1 MDNMNHLNYEQLRN
15 QLEQSENRVKQLEEQ
30 IIMFQEVLNS
40 LNSPIYWKSLNG
52 IYMGCNT
59 QMLTLYGKKSMNE
72 IIGHNDFDL
81 TTEDMANLHR
91 EHDQEVIETGIPL
104 SIDEDTITAKN
115 EKLHFI
121 STKSPLFLNQKT
133 LGTIGVS
140 IDITERKKLELELRD
155 KKNQLEKRLA
165 FQKHYIKSYGY
176 DYISALKLI
185 SESIE
190 NIEVRLMQLDIPQ
203 TVRSDLNDEFYQVN
217 ESLSE
222 IYTLYQ
228 KINTAVLQQDERAKI
243 VTVESTLEE
252 IIENEV
258 GLANTF
264 ISSDLKTKVTYQIKP
279 LAQQKLLID
288 YAKLRHI
295 IRTFLA
301 NFTNSV
307 NAQNSHDI
315 NLTVTA
321 KAGLRS
327 NTLYVTF
334 SFDGGTPFL
343 EIEGDTIRAEHLLNH
358 SLNHIPGSKHS
369 LAYELALAKSYI
381 ELLCDGE
388 ELNDATL
395 DPQQLSFTLPFKKVY
410 YEDKAPKLTAIIN
423 EMSD

>member
-1 MDNMNHLNYEQLRN
+1 MSYFNN
-15 QLEQSENRVKQLEEQ
+15 K
-30 IIMFQEVLNS
+30 
-40 LNSPIYWKSLNG
+40 
-52 IYMGCNT
+52 
-59 QMLTLYGKKSMNE
+59 
-72 IIGHNDFDL
+72 
-81 TTEDMANLHR
+81 
-91 EHDQEVIETGIPL
+91 
-104 SIDEDTITAKN
+104 
-115 EKLHFI
+115 
-121 STKSPLFLNQKT
+121 LNQKEQELNSIIDMIPGILYWKDNKGNYLKT
-133 LGTIGVS
+133 NNSNLAGGMSASDLVGKNDLDIWPDKAEELKAHDLKVINTQKTSIQEEVTIENGIIKYYLAQKSPYLDHSNNTTGVIGLS
-140 IDITERKKLELELRD
+140 IDITERKKLELEIRD

-176 DYISALKLI
+176 DYINALKLI
-185 SESIE
+185 SDSIE
-190 NIEVRLMQLDIPQ
+190 NIEARLMQLDIPQ

-243 VTVESTLEE
+243 VTIESTLEE

-264 ISSDLKTKVTYQIKP
+264 ISSDLKTEVTYQIKP
-279 LAQQKLLID
+279 LAQQQLLID
-288 YAKLRHI
+288 YDKLRHI

-307 NAQNSHDI
+307 SAQNSHDI

-343 EIEGDTIRAEHLLNH
+343 EFEGDTIRAEHLLNH

-388 ELNDATL
+388 ELNDAIF
-395 DPQQLSFTLPFKKVY
+395 DQQQLSFTLPFKKVY
-410 YEDKAPKLTAIIN
+410 YKNKAPKLTAIIN
-423 EMSD
+423 EVND

>member
-1 MDNMNHLNYEQLRN
+1 MRIKDKKDITTSFSELSEIVPGGFYWFDTKHQLRGAN
-15 QLEQSENRVKQLEEQ
+15 SFILKIAGMKLENILGKTPIEMHPEEMGKEIVLHHKKVLQTGEKVFCEERIINPKTQQ
-30 IIMFQEVLNS
+30 IIFFDVVL
-40 LNSPIYWKSLNG
+40 SP
-52 IYMGCNT
+52 
-59 QMLTLYGKKSMNE
+59 LY
-72 IIGHNDFDL
+72 
-81 TTEDMANLHR
+81 
-91 EHDQEVIETGIPL
+91 
-104 SIDEDTITAKN
+104 DENQNI
-115 EKLHFI
+115 FGVCGI
-121 STKSPLFLNQKT
+121 ST
-133 LGTIGVS
+133 
-140 IDITERKKLELELRD
+140 DITKRKNLELELRS

-185 SESIE
+185 SDSVE
-190 NIEVRLMQLDIPQ
+190 NIEARLMQLDIPQ

-252 IIENEV
+252 IIKNEV

-264 ISSDLKTKVTYQIKP
+264 ISSDLKTKVTYQIES
-279 LAQQKLLID
+279 LARQKLLID

-343 EIEGDTIRAEHLLNH
+343 EFEGDTIRAEHLLNH

-369 LAYELALAKSYI
+369 LAYELALAKSHI

-388 ELNDATL
+388 ELNDAIL
-395 DPQQLSFTLPFKKVY
+395 DQQQLSFTLPFKKVY
-410 YEDKAPKLTAIIN
+410 YEDRAPKLTAIIN
-423 EMSD
+423 EVSD